1 MWRKASASRSQG
13 VAVSSSDTAASTP
26 LGGVRSAT
34 NAPRR
39 RLSLLT
45 RQDKLVL
52 ALMLGVPTAVHVFLV
67 WVPAISSIVLSFTR
81 WNGVGGL
88 STIEFIGLK
97 NYTDI
102 FTIYPPFWPALA
114 HNVIWL
120 AFLIFVA
127 TPFGMFLAILLDREI
142 HGLAFYQSAFFLP
155 VVLSLAI
162 IGFIVDLFFAPEQG
176 LVNNILGTTR
186 QDNLIDWLG
195 TPGLNLA
202 AVLLFAGWRH
212 AGYIMILYL
221 AGLKS
226 VDPSLREAAA
236 IDGANARQTFIRV
249 VFPAMQPINVVV
261 LVITIIEA
269 LRAFDLVYVVNKGRN
284 GLELISVLVTNNIIG
299 EASRIGFGSALA
311 VILLVISLGVI
322 VPYLW
327 RMFHVDAV
335 TA

>member
-1 MWRKASASRSQG
+1 MSDVASPVTATG
-13 VAVSSSDTAASTP
+13 AVPAAR
-26 LGGVRSAT
+26 G
-34 NAPRR
+34 

-45 RQDKLVL
+45 GQDKAVL
-52 ALMLGVPTAVHVFLV
+52 ALMLGIPTAIHVFLV
-67 WVPAISSIVLSFTR
+67 WFPAVSSIALSFTR
-81 WNGVGGL
+81 WNGVGGFA
-88 STIEFIGLK
+88 TIEFIGLK
-97 NYTDI
+97 NYSDI
-102 FTIYPPFWPALA
+102 ISIYPPFWPALL
-114 HNVIWL
+114 HNLIWL
-120 AFLIFVA
+120 AVLMFVA
-127 TPFGMFLAILLDREI
+127 TPFGMFLAVLLDREI
-142 HGLAFYQSAFFLP
+142 RGLSIYQSVFFLP

-162 IGFIVDLFFAPEQG
+162 VGFIVDLFFAPEQG
-176 LVNNILGTTR
+176 LVNNLLGTTKPP
-186 QDNLIDWLG
+186 NLIDWLG
-195 TPGLNLA
+195 TPNLNLLS
-202 AVLLFAGWRH
+202 VMLFACWRH
-212 AGYIMILYL
+212 AGYIMVLYL

-236 IDGANARQTFIRV
+236 IDGANPRQIFFRV

-299 EASRIGFGSALA
+299 EASRVGFGSALA

-327 RMFHVDAV
+327 RIFHADAA

>member
-1 MWRKASASRSQG
+1 M
-13 VAVSSSDTAASTP
+13 
-26 LGGVRSAT
+26 SAT
-34 NAPRR
+34 VAPANVAAPVRR
-39 RLSLLT
+39 GRLSLLT

-52 ALMLGVPTAVHVFLV
+52 ALMLGVPTAVHLFLV
-67 WVPAISSIVLSFTR
+67 WFPALASVALSFTR

-88 STIEFIGLK
+88 ATIEPIGLK
-97 NYTDI
+97 NYSDI
-102 FTIYPPFWPALA
+102 VSIYPPFWPSLA
-114 HNVIWL
+114 HNLIWL
-120 AFLIFVA
+120 VVLIGLA
-127 TPFGMFLAILLDREI
+127 TPFGMFLAVLLDREI
-142 HGLAFYQSAFFLP
+142 RGLSFYQSVFFLP

-162 IGFIVDLFFAPEQG
+162 VGFIVDLFFAPEQG
-176 LVNNILGTTR
+176 LVNNVLGTTHPG
-186 QDNLIDWLG
+186 NLINWLG
-195 TPGLNLA
+195 TPNLNLA
-202 AVLLFAGWRH
+202 AVLLFASWRH
-212 AGYIMILYL
+212 AGYIMVLYL

-236 IDGANARQTFIRV
+236 IDGANPRQTFFRV

-269 LRAFDLVYVVNKGRN
+269 LRAFDLVYVVNRGRN

-311 VILLVISLGVI
+311 VILLVISLGAI

-327 RMFHVDAV
+327 RTFHNETV

>member
-1 MWRKASASRSQG
+1 MADQ
-13 VAVSSSDTAASTP
+13 AALQATQ
-26 LGGVRSAT
+26 VREAAGAT
-34 NAPRR
+34 RGK
-39 RLSLLT
+39 LSLLT

-52 ALMLGVPTAVHVFLV
+52 ALMLGIPTFVHLMLV
-67 WVPAISSIVLSFTR
+67 WMPAIASIGLSFTR

-102 FTIYPPFWPALA
+102 ATIYPPFWPALV
-114 HNVIWL
+114 HNLIWL
-120 AFLIFVA
+120 SALLFIA
-127 TPFGMFLAILLDREI
+127 TPFGMLLAVLLDRELK
-142 HGLAFYQSAFFLP
+142 GLRFYQSAYFLP

-162 IGFIVDLFFAPEQG
+162 TGFIVDLFFAPEQG
-176 LVNNILGTTR
+176 LVNNLLGTTKPPS
-186 QDNLIDWLG
+186 LIDWLG
-195 TPGLNLA
+195 TPWLNLF
-202 AVLLFAGWRH
+202 AVLLFACWRH
-212 AGYIMILYL
+212 AGYIMVLYL

-226 VDPSLREAAA
+226 VDPSLREASA
-236 IDGANARQTFIRV
+236 IDGATAWQTFIRV

-269 LRAFDLVYVVNKGRN
+269 LRAFDLVFVVNKGRN

-299 EASRIGFGSALA
+299 EASRVGFGSALA

-327 RMFHVDAV
+327 RTFHIDA
-335 TA
+335 AEGA

>member
-1 MWRKASASRSQG
+1 MSDIASPARPAVALPAVRK
-13 VAVSSSDTAASTP
+13 
-26 LGGVRSAT
+26 
-34 NAPRR
+34 

-52 ALMLGVPTAVHVFLV
+52 ALMLGIPTAIHVFLV
-67 WVPAISSIVLSFTR
+67 WFPAVSSVILSFTR
-81 WNGVGGL
+81 WNGVGGFA
-88 STIEFIGLK
+88 TIERIGLK
-97 NYTDI
+97 NYSDI
-102 FTIYPPFWPALA
+102 VSIYPPFWPALL
-114 HNVIWL
+114 HNLIWL
-120 AFLIFVA
+120 GVLMFIA
-127 TPFGMFLAILLDREI
+127 TPFGVFLAVLLDREI
-142 HGLAFYQSAFFLP
+142 RGLSIYQSVFFLP

-176 LVNNILGTTR
+176 LVNNLLGRTR
-186 QDNLIDWLG
+186 PPALIDWLG
-195 TPGLNLA
+195 TPNLNLF
-202 AVLLFAGWRH
+202 AVMLFAGWRH
-212 AGYIMILYL
+212 AGYIMVLYL

-236 IDGANARQTFIRV
+236 IDGANPRQTFFRV

-311 VILLVISLGVI
+311 VILLAISLGVI

-327 RMFHVDAV
+327 RIFHADAA

>member
-1 MWRKASASRSQG
+1 MADEATLPQST
-13 VAVSSSDTAASTP
+13 VAGAVGAGT
-26 LGGVRSAT
+26 V
-34 NAPRR
+34 PRR

-52 ALMLGVPTAVHVFLV
+52 ALMLGIPTFIHLLLV
-67 WVPAISSIVLSFTR
+67 WMPALASIALSFTR

-88 STIEFIGLK
+88 STIEPIGLK
-97 NYTDI
+97 NYSDI
-102 FTIYPPFWPALA
+102 VTIYPPFWPALE

-120 AFLIFVA
+120 AFLVFIA
-127 TPFGMFLAILLDREI
+127 TPFGMFLALLLDGEVKGSR
-142 HGLAFYQSAFFLP
+142 FYQSAFFLP

-162 IGFIVDLFFAPEQG
+162 TGFIVDLFFAPEQG
-176 LVNNILGTTR
+176 LVNNVLGTTR
-186 QDNLIDWLG
+186 PPNLIDWLG
-195 TPGLNLA
+195 TPGLNLI

-212 AGYIMILYL
+212 AGYIMVLYL

-226 VDPSLREAAA
+226 VDPSLKEAAA

-249 VFPAMQPINVVV
+249 TFLAMHPINVVV

-269 LRAFDLVYVVNKGRN
+269 LRAFDLVFVVNKGRN
-284 GLELISVLVTNNIIG
+284 GLELLSVLVTNNIVG

-311 VILLVISLGVI
+311 VILLAISLGAI

-327 RMFHVDAV
+327 RTFHVDA
-335 TA
+335 AEGI

>member
-1 MWRKASASRSQG
+1 MADHAAVQAGAVREAAIQRK
-13 VAVSSSDTAASTP
+13 
-26 LGGVRSAT
+26 
-34 NAPRR
+34 

-45 RQDKLVL
+45 RQDKVVL
-52 ALMLGVPTAVHVFLV
+52 ALMLGIPTFVHLMLV
-67 WVPAISSIVLSFTR
+67 WLPAIASIGLSFTR

-88 STIEFIGLK
+88 STIQFIGLK
-97 NYTDI
+97 NYSDI
-102 FTIYPPFWPALA
+102 ATIYPPFWPALV

-120 AFLIFVA
+120 ATLIFIA
-127 TPFGMFLAILLDREI
+127 TPFGMLLAVLLDREVK
-142 HGLAFYQSAFFLP
+142 GLRFYQSAYFLP

-162 IGFIVDLFFAPEQG
+162 TGFIVDLFFAPEQG
-176 LVNNILGTTR
+176 LVNNILGTTKPPS
-186 QDNLIDWLG
+186 LIDWLG
-195 TPGLNLA
+195 TPWLNLF
-202 AVLLFAGWRH
+202 AVLLFACWRH
-212 AGYIMILYL
+212 AGYIMVLYL

-236 IDGANARQTFIRV
+236 IDGASAWQSFSRV

-299 EASRIGFGSALA
+299 EASRVGFGSALA

-327 RMFHVDAV
+327 RTFHVEAGEG
-335 TA
+335 A

>member
-1 MWRKASASRSQG
+1 VTR
-13 VAVSSSDTAASTP
+13 
-26 LGGVRSAT
+26 
-34 NAPRR
+34 RR

-45 RQDKLVL
+45 VQDKVVL
-52 ALMLGVPTAVHVFLV
+52 ALMLGVPTFIHLFLV
-67 WVPAISSIVLSFTR
+67 WVPAMGSVVLSFTR

-88 STIEFIGLK
+88 STIEFIGTK

-102 FTIYPPFWPALA
+102 VTIYPPFWPALA

-120 AFLIFVA
+120 AFLMFIA
-127 TPFGMFLAILLDREI
+127 TPLGMLLAVLLDRDI
-142 HGLAFYQSAFFLP
+142 RGLAFYQSAYFLP

-162 IGFIVDLFFAPEQG
+162 LGFIVDLFFAPEQG
-176 LVNNILGTTR
+176 LVNNVLGTTR
-186 QDNLIDWLG
+186 PPNLIDWLG
-195 TPGLNLA
+195 TPNLNLA

-212 AGYIMILYL
+212 AGYIMVLYL

-236 IDGANARQTFIRV
+236 IDGANARQTFFRV

-322 VPYLW
+322 VPYLL
-327 RMFHVDAV
+327 RVFRGEGV

>member
-1 MWRKASASRSQG
+1 
-13 VAVSSSDTAASTP
+13 VADQAALQATQ
-26 LGGVRSAT
+26 VREAAGAT
-34 NAPRR
+34 RG

-52 ALMLGVPTAVHVFLV
+52 ALMLGIPTFVHLMLV
-67 WVPAISSIVLSFTR
+67 WMPAIASIGLSFTR

-102 FTIYPPFWPALA
+102 ATIYPPFWPALV
-114 HNVIWL
+114 HNLIWL
-120 AFLIFVA
+120 SALLFIA
-127 TPFGMFLAILLDREI
+127 TPFGMLLAVLLDRELK
-142 HGLAFYQSAFFLP
+142 GLRFYQSAYFLP

-162 IGFIVDLFFAPEQG
+162 TGFIVDLFFAPEQG
-176 LVNNILGTTR
+176 LVNNLLGTTKPPS
-186 QDNLIDWLG
+186 LIDWLG
-195 TPGLNLA
+195 TPWLNLF
-202 AVLLFAGWRH
+202 AVLLFACWRH
-212 AGYIMILYL
+212 AGYIMVLYL

-226 VDPSLREAAA
+226 VDPSLREASA
-236 IDGANARQTFIRV
+236 IDGATAWQTFIRV

-269 LRAFDLVYVVNKGRN
+269 LRAFDLVFVVNKGRN

-299 EASRIGFGSALA
+299 EASRVGFGSALA

-327 RMFHVDAV
+327 RTFHIDA
-335 TA
+335 AEGA

>member
-1 MWRKASASRSQG
+1 M
-13 VAVSSSDTAASTP
+13 SSSDTVVSTP
-26 LGGVRSAT
+26 LGGVQSAT

-236 IDGANARQTFIRV
+236 IDGANARQTFLRV

>member
-1 MWRKASASRSQG
+1 MSSETTRLVTSA
-13 VAVSSSDTAASTP
+13 VALPAV
-26 LGGVRSAT
+26 
-34 NAPRR
+34 RR

-52 ALMLGVPTAVHVFLV
+52 ALMLGIPTAVHLFLV
-67 WVPAISSIVLSFTR
+67 WLPAIGSIVLSFTR

-88 STIEFIGLK
+88 ATIEPIGLK

-102 FTIYPPFWPALA
+102 FSIYPPFWPALA

-120 AFLIFVA
+120 GVLLFLA
-127 TPFGMFLAILLDREI
+127 TPLGMFLAVLLDREI
-142 HGLAFYQSAFFLP
+142 RGLRFYQSVFFLP

-176 LVNNILGTTR
+176 LVNNVLGTTHPG
-186 QDNLIDWLG
+186 NLIDWLG
-195 TPGLNLA
+195 TPGLNLI
-202 AVLLFAGWRH
+202 AVLLFASWRH
-212 AGYIMILYL
+212 TGYIMILYL
-221 AGLKS
+221 SGLKS
-226 VDPSLREAAA
+226 VDPSLREAAVV
-236 IDGANARQTFIRV
+236 DGANARQVFLRV
-249 VFPAMQPINVVV
+249 VFPAMHPINVVV

-299 EASRIGFGSALA
+299 EASRVGFGSALA
-311 VILLVISLGVI
+311 VILLVISLGAI

-327 RMFHVDAV
+327 RTFHADAE
-335 TA
+335 AA

>member
-1 MWRKASASRSQG
+1 M
-13 VAVSSSDTAASTP
+13 AASVVPNTI
-26 LGGVRSAT
+26 
-34 NAPRR
+34 APTRR
-39 RLSLLT
+39 GRLTLLT
-45 RQDKLVL
+45 RQDKVVL
-52 ALMLGVPTAVHVFLV
+52 ALMLGIPTAIHLFLV
-67 WVPAISSIVLSFTR
+67 WMPALGSIVLSFTR

-88 STIEFIGLK
+88 STIEPIGLK
-97 NYTDI
+97 NYSDI
-102 FTIYPPFWPALA
+102 VSIYPPFWPALI

-120 AFLIFVA
+120 STLVCVA
-127 TPFGMFLAILLDREI
+127 TPFGMLLAVLLDRELK
-142 HGLAFYQSAFFLP
+142 GLRFYQTAFFLP

-162 IGFIVDLFFAPEQG
+162 TGFIVDLFFAPEQG

-186 QDNLIDWLG
+186 PPQLIDWLG
-195 TPGLNLA
+195 TPNLNLF
-202 AVLLFAGWRH
+202 AVLLFASWRH

-236 IDGANARQTFIRV
+236 IDGANPRQVFFRV

-311 VILLVISLGVI
+311 VILLVISLGAI

-327 RMFHVDAV
+327 RTFHAEQ
-335 TA
+335 AAA

>member
-1 MWRKASASRSQG
+1 MSSETSRLATSA
-13 VAVSSSDTAASTP
+13 VVLP
-26 LGGVRSAT
+26 EV
-34 NAPRR
+34 RR

-52 ALMLGVPTAVHVFLV
+52 ALMLGIPTAVHLFLV
-67 WVPAISSIVLSFTR
+67 WMPAIGSVLLSFTR
-81 WNGVGGL
+81 WNGVGGFA
-88 STIEFIGLK
+88 TIEPIGFK

-102 FTIYPPFWPALA
+102 VSIYPPFWPALA

-120 AFLIFVA
+120 AVLLLIA
-127 TPFGMFLAILLDREI
+127 TPFGMFLAVLLDREVR
-142 HGLAFYQSAFFLP
+142 GLSFYQSVFFLP

-176 LVNNILGTTR
+176 LVNNVLGTTKPPT
-186 QDNLIDWLG
+186 LIDWLG
-195 TPGLNLA
+195 TPNINLF
-202 AVLLFAGWRH
+202 AVLLFASWRH

-221 AGLKS
+221 SGLKS

-236 IDGANARQTFIRV
+236 IDGANARQIFLRV
-249 VFPAMQPINVVV
+249 VFPAMHPINVVV

-299 EASRIGFGSALA
+299 EASRVGFGSALA
-311 VILLVISLGVI
+311 VILLVISLGAI

-327 RMFHVDAV
+327 RTFHADAE
-335 TA
+335 AL

>member
-1 MWRKASASRSQG
+1 MADHAAVQAGAVREAAIQRK
-13 VAVSSSDTAASTP
+13 
-26 LGGVRSAT
+26 
-34 NAPRR
+34 

-45 RQDKLVL
+45 RQDKVVL
-52 ALMLGVPTAVHVFLV
+52 ALMLGIPTFVHLMLV
-67 WVPAISSIVLSFTR
+67 WLPAIASIGLSFTR

-88 STIEFIGLK
+88 STIQFIGLK
-97 NYTDI
+97 NYSDI
-102 FTIYPPFWPALA
+102 ATIYPPFWPALV

-120 AFLIFVA
+120 ATLIFIA
-127 TPFGMFLAILLDREI
+127 TPFGMLLAVLLDREVK
-142 HGLAFYQSAFFLP
+142 GLRFYQSAYFLP

-162 IGFIVDLFFAPEQG
+162 TGFIVDLFFAPEQG
-176 LVNNILGTTR
+176 LVNNILGTTKPPS
-186 QDNLIDWLG
+186 LIDWLG
-195 TPGLNLA
+195 TPWLNLF
-202 AVLLFAGWRH
+202 AVLLFACWRH
-212 AGYIMILYL
+212 AGYIMVLYL

-236 IDGANARQTFIRV
+236 IDGASAWQSFSRV

-299 EASRIGFGSALA
+299 EASRVGFGSALA

-327 RMFHVDAV
+327 RTFHVEASEGV
-335 TA
+335 

>member
-1 MWRKASASRSQG
+1 MSAS
-13 VAVSSSDTAASTP
+13 VVPAA
-26 LGGVRSAT
+26 LGAAT
-34 NAPRR
+34 WRG

-52 ALMLGVPTAVHVFLV
+52 ALMLGIPTAVHLFLV
-67 WVPAISSIVLSFTR
+67 WLPAIASVLLSFTH

-88 STIEFIGLK
+88 STIEPIGLK

-102 FTIYPPFWPALA
+102 VSIYPPFWPALS

-120 AFLIFVA
+120 GVLIFIG
-127 TPFGMFLAILLDREI
+127 TPFGIFLAVLLDREI
-142 HGLAFYQSAFFLP
+142 RGLRFYQSVFFLP

-176 LVNNILGTTR
+176 LINNLLGSTR
-186 QDNLIDWLG
+186 PGNLIDWLG
-195 TPGLNLA
+195 TPGLNLS
-202 AVLLFAGWRH
+202 AVLLFASWRH
-212 AGYIMILYL
+212 VGYIMILYL

-236 IDGANARQTFIRV
+236 IDGANARQVFLRV

-269 LRAFDLVYVVNKGRN
+269 IRAFDLVYVVNKGRN

-311 VILLVISLGVI
+311 VILLVISLG
-322 VPYLW
+322 LTLG
-327 RMFHVDAV
+327 A
-335 TA
+335 TKG